1 MDVAG
6 VRCPIACLAQ
16 QKVAMEIESAPL
28 NGTQSSVLPPVD
40 DTVRDVADVS
50 VGEAGKAGTES
61 VHGGVEENAET
72 KGSGGGYTETGD
84 GKADE
89 CDEDMPSED
98 DLDDGES

>member
-1 MDVAG
+1 
-6 VRCPIACLAQ
+6 
-16 QKVAMEIESAPL
+16 MEIESAPL
-28 NGTQSSVLPPVD
+28 NGTQSAVLPPVD
-40 DTVRDVADVS
+40 DTVRDVADVP
-50 VGEAGKAGTES
+50 VCEAVKAETES
-61 VHGGVEENAET
+61 VHWGVVENAET